1 MDQLKFLDALAK
13 CFEKLPN
20 VGKKTASRYA
30 YYIVES
36 LSDQEVQDFSKV
48 LVDTKEKVHHCSK
61 CGMLTTSDI
70 CPICSDS
77 TRDTTKIMVVKDTK
91 NVLAVE
97 KSKTYNGLYHCL
109 NGLINPS
116 TGVGPDDLNLDSL
129 DKRINNNTEVIL
141 ATSFTPE
148 GETTALYLEKIL
160 LKKGYNVSRI
170 GYGIP
175 AGGDLEFIDE
185 LTLRRAIDSRV
196 KSEK

>member
-1 MDQLKFLDALAK
+1 MNELKFLDSLAK
-13 CFEKLPN
+13 SFEKLPN

-30 YYIVES
+30 YYIVEN
-36 LSDQEVQDFSKV
+36 LSNQEVEDFAKT
-48 LVDTKEKVHHCSK
+48 LVDTKAKVHRCNK
-61 CGMLTTSDI
+61 CGMLTTENI
-70 CPICSDS
+70 CPICSDL
-77 TRDTTKIMVVKDTK
+77 TRDRKKIMVVKDTK

-116 TGVGPDDLNLDSL
+116 NGIGPDDLNIDTIDSRL
-129 DKRINNNTEVIL
+129 SKDTEIIL

-148 GETTALYLEKIL
+148 GETTALYLEKIF

-185 LTLRRAIDSRV
+185 LTLKRAIDSRI